1 MEREVIRLDAENKE
15 NRGIKNSVFVDLF
28 CEDETAAEN
37 DVSLYNA
44 LHDEPLEENALIKIF
59 RIENVIYMNFKN
71 DISFGV
77 NDRILIFGE
86 HQSTIN
92 ENMPLRALMYV
103 GRAYEALT
111 SINSRYRKTLL
122 KIPTPEFYT
131 FYNGNDDYPPETVLR
146 LSDAYIDRNSS
157 DENYQLELLVK
168 VININTEKGNK
179 ILKKCKVLREYSEF
193 IETVKKYAIEKR
205 ENAVEFAVKECIDRG
220 ILKEYLERKGSQV
233 INMLIAEYD
242 YETDIKVQ
250 REEAAEQARAEG
262 MREGMQE
269 GMQKQYEKDRAL
281 MEAKD
286 AELEKYKAI
295 LASHGLDCEAK

>member
-1 MEREVIRLDAENKE
+1 MISYVFLLMSVKGGKHMEREVIRLDVENKE

-77 NDRILIFGE
+77 NERILVFGE

-92 ENMPLRALMYV
+92 RNMPLRALMYV

-111 SINSRYRKTLL
+111 SINSRYRRTLL

-168 VININTEKGNK
+168 VINITQGIPGEERKSGNK
-179 ILKKCKVLREYSEF
+179 YVNSRI
-193 IETVKKYAIEKR
+193 
-205 ENAVEFAVKECIDRG
+205 
-220 ILKEYLERKGSQV
+220 
-233 INMLIAEYD
+233 
-242 YETDIKVQ
+242 
-250 REEAAEQARAEG
+250 
-262 MREGMQE
+262 
-269 GMQKQYEKDRAL
+269 
-281 MEAKD
+281 
-286 AELEKYKAI
+286 
-295 LASHGLDCEAK
+295 

>member
-77 NDRILIFGE
+77 NERILVFGE

-92 ENMPLRALMYV
+92 RNMPLRALMYV

-111 SINSRYRKTLL
+111 SINSRYRRTLL

-157 DENYQLELLVK
+157 DENFQLELLVK

-262 MREGMQE
+262 MQE

-295 LASHGLDCEAK
+295 LATHGLDCEAK

>member
-1 MEREVIRLDAENKE
+1 MKE
-15 NRGIKNSVFVDLF
+15 CTSGLRFLLPN
-28 CEDETAAEN
+28 TT
-37 DVSLYNA
+37 
-44 LHDEPLEENALIKIF
+44 LH
-59 RIENVIYMNFKN
+59 
-71 DISFGV
+71 G
-77 NDRILIFGE
+77 
-86 HQSTIN
+86 
-92 ENMPLRALMYV
+92 
-103 GRAYEALT
+103 
-111 SINSRYRKTLL
+111 
-122 KIPTPEFYT
+122 
-131 FYNGNDDYPPETVLR
+131 
-146 LSDAYIDRNSS
+146 
-157 DENYQLELLVK
+157 
-168 VININTEKGNK
+168 
-179 ILKKCKVLREYSEF
+179 
-193 IETVKKYAIEKR
+193 TVKSSSFQIITFR
-205 ENAVEFAVKECIDRG
+205 ETRLFNIRVDAVEFAVKECIDRG

>member
-28 CEDETAAEN
+28 CEDEKAAEN
-37 DVSLYNA
+37 DASLYNA
-44 LHDEPLEENALIKIF
+44 LHDEPLEENALIKVF

-131 FYNGNDDYPPETVLR
+131 FYNGDDDYPTESLLR
-146 LSDAYIDRNSS
+146 LSDAYMDRNTGGEVFS
-157 DENYQLELLVK
+157 LELLVK
-168 VININTEKGNK
+168 IININTEKGSK
-179 ILKKCKVLREYSEF
+179 ILKKCKILREYSEF
-193 IETVKKYAIEKR
+193 IETVKKYNKEKYDNAIEM
-205 ENAVEFAVKECIDRG
+205 AVKECIDRG
-220 ILKEYLERKGSQV
+220 ILREYLERKGSQV

-262 MREGMQE
+262 MREGMRE
-269 GMQKQYEKDRAL
+269 QYEKDQAL
-281 MEAKD
+281 LEAKD
-286 AELEKYKAI
+286 AELEKYKAF
-295 LASHGLDCEAK
+295 LAAHGLECGINKE